1 MPQNKKFHKEAGF
14 IRKIDEIATEAELNQ
29 QLSEYGRRGK
39 HSILMVDDFKK
50 RPDRGFDV
58 WIFRSKAN

>member
-29 QLSEYGRRGK
+29 QLSEYGRRSVEKGK
-39 HSILMVDDFKK
+39 FKNFKILCY
-50 RPDRGFDV
+50 
-58 WIFRSKAN
+58 